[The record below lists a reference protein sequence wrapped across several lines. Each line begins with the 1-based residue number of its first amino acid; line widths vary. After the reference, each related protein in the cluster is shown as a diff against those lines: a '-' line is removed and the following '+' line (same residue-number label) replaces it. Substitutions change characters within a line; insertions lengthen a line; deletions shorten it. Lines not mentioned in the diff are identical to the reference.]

1 MKERRKIDLFGAVTM
16 LVISMAAF
24 YLKNSVGAEMT
35 GLPLE
40 SFVYIGIGIF
50 ILGLIYTIME
60 TKMQLPYFY
69 GRSQSGGSNAN
80 SFVVMGIGAGFIG
93 SSIASEVV
101 ITLVLIA
108 VAVAIRMFID
118 KRYKEKNEIRSK
130 NWNKKY
136 VVIFGKVP
144 IE

>member
-24 YLKNSVGAEMT
+24 YLKNSVGAEMI

-108 VAVAIRMFID
+108 VAVAIRMFMD

-130 NWNKKY
+130 N
-136 VVIFGKVP
+136 
-144 IE
+144 

>member
-1 MKERRKIDLFGAVTM
+1 MKERRKIDLFGAITM

-40 SFVYIGIGIF
+40 SFVYVGIGIF

-101 ITLVLIA
+101 ITFVLIA
-108 VAVAIRMFID
+108 VAIAIRMFMD

-130 NWNKKY
+130 N
-136 VVIFGKVP
+136 
-144 IE
+144 

>member
-24 YLKNSVGAEMT
+24 YLKNSVGAEMI

-40 SFVYIGIGIF
+40 SFVYVGIGIF

-80 SFVVMGIGAGFIG
+80 SFVVMGIGAGLIG
-93 SSIASEVV
+93 SSIASAVV

-108 VAVAIRMFID
+108 VAVAIRMFMD
-118 KRYKEKNEIRSK
+118 KRYKEKNEI
-130 NWNKKY
+130 
-136 VVIFGKVP
+136 
-144 IE
+144 E

>member
-24 YLKNSVGAEMT
+24 YLKNSVGAEMI

-40 SFVYIGIGIF
+40 SFVYVGIGIF

-80 SFVVMGIGAGFIG
+80 SFVVMGIGAGLIG

-101 ITLVLIA
+101 ITIVLIA
-108 VAVAIRMFID
+108 VAVAIRMFMD
-118 KRYKEKNEIRSK
+118 KRYKEKNEI
-130 NWNKKY
+130 
-136 VVIFGKVP
+136 
-144 IE
+144 E

>member
-1 MKERRKIDLFGAVTM
+1 MKERRKIDLFGAMTM
-16 LVISMAAF
+16 LVISMVAF
-24 YLKNSVGAEMT
+24 YLKNKLGVEMT
-35 GLPLE
+35 GLSLQ
-40 SFVYIGIGIF
+40 SFVYIGIGLF

-108 VAVAIRMFID
+108 VAIAIRMFMD
-118 KRYKEKNEIRSK
+118 KRYKEKNEI
-130 NWNKKY
+130 
-136 VVIFGKVP
+136 
-144 IE
+144 E

>member
-1 MKERRKIDLFGAVTM
+1 MKERRKIDLFGAITM
-16 LVISMAAF
+16 MVISMVAF
-24 YLKNSVGAEMT
+24 YLKNSVGAEMI

-40 SFVYIGIGIF
+40 SFVYVGIGIF
-50 ILGLIYTIME
+50 TLGLIYTIME

-80 SFVVMGIGAGFIG
+80 SFVVMGVGAGFIG

-108 VAVAIRMFID
+108 VAVAIRMFMD
-118 KRYKEKNEIRSK
+118 KRYKEKNEI
-130 NWNKKY
+130 
-136 VVIFGKVP
+136 
-144 IE
+144 E

>member
-1 MKERRKIDLFGAVTM
+1 MKERRKIDLFGAITM

-24 YLKNSVGAEMT
+24 YLKNSVGAEIT

-80 SFVVMGIGAGFIG
+80 SFVVMGIGAGLIG
-93 SSIASEVV
+93 SSIASAVV

-108 VAVAIRMFID
+108 VAVAIRMFMD
-118 KRYKEKNEIRSK
+118 KRYKEKNEI
-130 NWNKKY
+130 
-136 VVIFGKVP
+136 
-144 IE
+144 E

>member
-1 MKERRKIDLFGAVTM
+1 MKERRKIDLFGAITM

-24 YLKNSVGAEMT
+24 YLKNSVEAEMI
-35 GLPLE
+35 GLSLE

-80 SFVVMGIGAGFIG
+80 SFVVMGIGAGLIG
-93 SSIASEVV
+93 SSIASAVV

-108 VAVAIRMFID
+108 AAVSIRMFMD
-118 KRYKEKNEIRSK
+118 KRYKEKNEI
-130 NWNKKY
+130 
-136 VVIFGKVP
+136 
-144 IE
+144 E

>member
-24 YLKNSVGAEMT
+24 YLKNSVGAEMI

-40 SFVYIGIGIF
+40 SFVYVGIGIF

-101 ITLVLIA
+101 TTLVLIA
-108 VAVAIRMFID
+108 VAVAIRMFMD
-118 KRYKEKNEIRSK
+118 KRYKEKNEI
-130 NWNKKY
+130 
-136 VVIFGKVP
+136 
-144 IE
+144 E

>member
-1 MKERRKIDLFGAVTM
+1 MKERRKIDLFGAITM

-24 YLKNSVGAEMT
+24 YLKNSVGAEMI

-80 SFVVMGIGAGFIG
+80 SFVVMGIGAGLIG

-101 ITLVLIA
+101 ITIVLIA
-108 VAVAIRMFID
+108 VAIAIRMFMD
-118 KRYKEKNEIRSK
+118 KRYKEKNEI
-130 NWNKKY
+130 
-136 VVIFGKVP
+136 
-144 IE
+144 E

>member
-1 MKERRKIDLFGAVTM
+1 MKERRKIDLFGAITM
-16 LVISMAAF
+16 MVISMVAF
-24 YLKNSVGAEMT
+24 YLKNSVGAEMI

-40 SFVYIGIGIF
+40 SFVYVGIGIF

-80 SFVVMGIGAGFIG
+80 SFVVMGIGAGLIG
-93 SSIASEVV
+93 SSIASAVV

-108 VAVAIRMFID
+108 VAIAIRMFMD
-118 KRYKEKNEIRSK
+118 KRYKEKNEI
-130 NWNKKY
+130 
-136 VVIFGKVP
+136 
-144 IE
+144 E

>member
-35 GLPLE
+35 GLSLQ
-40 SFVYIGIGIF
+40 SFVYIGIGLF

-108 VAVAIRMFID
+108 VAIAIRMFMD
-118 KRYKEKNEIRSK
+118 KRYKEKNKIRSK
-130 NWNKKY
+130 N
-136 VVIFGKVP
+136 
-144 IE
+144 

>member
-24 YLKNSVGAEMT
+24 YLKNSVGAEMI

-108 VAVAIRMFID
+108 VAVAIRMFMD
-118 KRYKEKNEIRSK
+118 KRYKEKNK
-130 NWNKKY
+130 
-136 VVIFGKVP
+136 

>member
-24 YLKNSVGAEMT
+24 YLKNSVGAEMI

-40 SFVYIGIGIF
+40 SFVYVGIGIF

-80 SFVVMGIGAGFIG
+80 SFVVMGIGAGLIG

-108 VAVAIRMFID
+108 VAIAIRMFMD
-118 KRYKEKNEIRSK
+118 KRYKEKNGIK
-130 NWNKKY
+130 Q
-136 VVIFGKVP
+136 
-144 IE
+144 

>member
-80 SFVVMGIGAGFIG
+80 SFVVMGIGVGLIG

-108 VAVAIRMFID
+108 VAVAIRMFMD

-130 NWNKKY
+130 N
-136 VVIFGKVP
+136 
-144 IE
+144 

>member
-1 MKERRKIDLFGAVTM
+1 MKERRKIDLFGAITM
-16 LVISMAAF
+16 LVISMVAF
-24 YLKNSVGAEMT
+24 YLKNKLGVEMT
-35 GLPLE
+35 GLSLQ

-80 SFVVMGIGAGFIG
+80 SFVVMGIGAGLIG
-93 SSIASEVV
+93 SSIASAVV

-108 VAVAIRMFID
+108 VAIAIRMFMD
-118 KRYKEKNEIRSK
+118 KRYKEKNEI
-130 NWNKKY
+130 
-136 VVIFGKVP
+136 
-144 IE
+144 E

>member
-24 YLKNSVGAEMT
+24 YLKNSVGAEMI

-93 SSIASEVV
+93 SSIASAVV

-108 VAVAIRMFID
+108 VAIAIRMFMD
-118 KRYKEKNEIRSK
+118 KRYKEKNKIRSK
-130 NWNKKY
+130 N
-136 VVIFGKVP
+136 
-144 IE
+144 

>member
-24 YLKNSVGAEMT
+24 YLKNSVGAEMI

-40 SFVYIGIGIF
+40 SFVYIGIGLF

-93 SSIASEVV
+93 SSIA
-101 ITLVLIA
+101 
-108 VAVAIRMFID
+108 R
-118 KRYKEKNEIRSK
+118 
-130 NWNKKY
+130 
-136 VVIFGKVP
+136 
-144 IE
+144 

>member
-1 MKERRKIDLFGAVTM
+1 MKERRKIDLFGAITM

-24 YLKNSVGAEMT
+24 YLKNKLGVEMT
-35 GLPLE
+35 GLSLE

-80 SFVVMGIGAGFIG
+80 SFVVMGIGAGLIG
-93 SSIASEVV
+93 SSIASAVV

-108 VAVAIRMFID
+108 VAVAIRMFMD
-118 KRYKEKNEIRSK
+118 KRYKEKNEI
-130 NWNKKY
+130 
-136 VVIFGKVP
+136 
-144 IE
+144 E

>member
-40 SFVYIGIGIF
+40 SFVYVGIGIF

-80 SFVVMGIGAGFIG
+80 SFVVMGIGAGLIG
-93 SSIASEVV
+93 SSIASAVV
-101 ITLVLIA
+101 ITFVLIA
-108 VAVAIRMFID
+108 VAVAIRMFMD
-118 KRYKEKNEIRSK
+118 RRYKEKNEIRSK
-130 NWNKKY
+130 N
-136 VVIFGKVP
+136 
-144 IE
+144 

>member
-1 MKERRKIDLFGAVTM
+1 MEYNEIKEEDRDTWGVYKMKERRKIDLFGAITM

-24 YLKNSVGAEMT
+24 YLKNSVGAEMI

-40 SFVYIGIGIF
+40 SFVYVGIGIF

-80 SFVVMGIGAGFIG
+80 SFVVMGIGAGLIG
-93 SSIASEVV
+93 SSIASAVV

-108 VAVAIRMFID
+108 VAVAIRMFMD
-118 KRYKEKNEIRSK
+118 KRYKEKNEI
-130 NWNKKY
+130 
-136 VVIFGKVP
+136 
-144 IE
+144 E

>member
-80 SFVVMGIGAGFIG
+80 SFVVMGIGVGLIG
-93 SSIASEVV
+93 SSIASAVV

-108 VAVAIRMFID
+108 VAVAIRMFMD

-130 NWNKKY
+130 NWNKSVLLYLEKY
-136 VVIFGKVP
+136 L
-144 IE
+144 

>member
-1 MKERRKIDLFGAVTM
+1 MKERRKIDLFGAITM

-24 YLKNSVGAEMT
+24 YLKNSVGAEIT

-80 SFVVMGIGAGFIG
+80 SFVVMGIGAGLIG
-93 SSIASEVV
+93 SSIASAVV

-108 VAVAIRMFID
+108 VAVAIRIFMD
-118 KRYKEKNEIRSK
+118 KRYKEKNEI
-130 NWNKKY
+130 
-136 VVIFGKVP
+136 
-144 IE
+144 E

>member
-1 MKERRKIDLFGAVTM
+1 MKERRKIDLFGAMTM
-16 LVISMAAF
+16 LVISMVAF
-24 YLKNSVGAEMT
+24 YLKNKLGVEMT

-80 SFVVMGIGAGFIG
+80 SFVVMGIGAGLIG
-93 SSIASEVV
+93 SSIASAVV

-108 VAVAIRMFID
+108 VAIAIRMFMD

-130 NWNKKY
+130 N
-136 VVIFGKVP
+136 
-144 IE
+144 

>member
-1 MKERRKIDLFGAVTM
+1 MKERRKIDLFGAITM

-24 YLKNSVGAEMT
+24 YLKNSVGAEIT

-101 ITLVLIA
+101 ITFVLIA
-108 VAVAIRMFID
+108 VAIAIRMFMD

-130 NWNKKY
+130 N
-136 VVIFGKVP
+136 
-144 IE
+144 

>member
-1 MKERRKIDLFGAVTM
+1 MKERRKIDLFGAITM

-24 YLKNSVGAEMT
+24 YLKNSVGAEIT

-80 SFVVMGIGAGFIG
+80 SFVVMGIGAGLIG
-93 SSIASEVV
+93 SSIASAVV

-108 VAVAIRMFID
+108 VAVSIRMFMD
-118 KRYKEKNEIRSK
+118 KRYKEKNEI
-130 NWNKKY
+130 
-136 VVIFGKVP
+136 
-144 IE
+144 E

>member
-16 LVISMAAF
+16 LVISMVAF
-24 YLKNSVGAEMT
+24 YLKNSVGAEMA
-35 GLPLE
+35 GLPLK

-50 ILGLIYTIME
+50 VLGFIYTIME

-69 GRSQSGGSNAN
+69 GKCQSGGSNAN
-80 SFVVMGIGAGFIG
+80 SFVVMGIGAGLIG

-101 ITLVLIA
+101 ITLVLIG
-108 VAVAIRMFID
+108 VAIAVRMFMD
-118 KRYKEKNEIRSK
+118 KRYKEKN
-130 NWNKKY
+130 
-136 VVIFGKVP
+136 G

>member
-1 MKERRKIDLFGAVTM
+1 MKERRKIDLFGAITM
-16 LVISMAAF
+16 LVISMTAF
-24 YLKNSVGAEMT
+24 YLKNSVVAEMT

-80 SFVVMGIGAGFIG
+80 SFVVMGIGAGLIG
-93 SSIASEVV
+93 SSIASAVV
-101 ITLVLIA
+101 VTLVLIA
-108 VAVAIRMFID
+108 VAVAIRMFMD
-118 KRYKEKNEIRSK
+118 KRYKEKNEI
-130 NWNKKY
+130 
-136 VVIFGKVP
+136 
-144 IE
+144 E

>member
-1 MKERRKIDLFGAVTM
+1 MKERRKIDLFGAITM
-16 LVISMAAF
+16 LVIYMAAF
-24 YLKNSVGAEMT
+24 YLKNSVGAEIT

-80 SFVVMGIGAGFIG
+80 SFVVMGIGAGLIG
-93 SSIASEVV
+93 SSIASAVV

-108 VAVAIRMFID
+108 VAVSIRMFMD
-118 KRYKEKNEIRSK
+118 KRYKEKNEI
-130 NWNKKY
+130 
-136 VVIFGKVP
+136 
-144 IE
+144 E

>member
-80 SFVVMGIGAGFIG
+80 SFVVMGIGVGLIG
-93 SSIASEVV
+93 SSIASAVV

-108 VAVAIRMFID
+108 VAIAIRMFMD
-118 KRYKEKNEIRSK
+118 KRYKEKNEI
-130 NWNKKY
+130 
-136 VVIFGKVP
+136 
-144 IE
+144 E

>member
-1 MKERRKIDLFGAVTM
+1 MKERRKIDLFGAITM

-24 YLKNSVGAEMT
+24 YLKNSVGAEIT

-80 SFVVMGIGAGFIG
+80 SFVVMGIGAGLIG
-93 SSIASEVV
+93 SSIASAVV

-108 VAVAIRMFID
+108 VAVAIRMFMD
-118 KRYKEKNEIRSK
+118 KRYKEKNK
-130 NWNKKY
+130 
-136 VVIFGKVP
+136 

>member
-1 MKERRKIDLFGAVTM
+1 MNERRKIDLFGAVTM

-80 SFVVMGIGAGFIG
+80 SFVVMGIGVGLIG

-108 VAVAIRMFID
+108 VAIAIRMFMD
-118 KRYKEKNEIRSK
+118 KRYKEKNEI
-130 NWNKKY
+130 
-136 VVIFGKVP
+136 
-144 IE
+144 E

>member
-80 SFVVMGIGAGFIG
+80 SFVVMGIGAGLIG
-93 SSIASEVV
+93 SSIASAVV

-108 VAVAIRMFID
+108 VAVAIRMFMD
-118 KRYKEKNEIRSK
+118 KRYKEKNEI
-130 NWNKKY
+130 
-136 VVIFGKVP
+136 
-144 IE
+144 E

>member
-1 MKERRKIDLFGAVTM
+1 MKERRKIDLFGAITM
-16 LVISMAAF
+16 LVISMVAF
-24 YLKNSVGAEMT
+24 YLKNKLGVEMT
-35 GLPLE
+35 GLSLQ
-40 SFVYIGIGIF
+40 SFVYIGIGLF
-50 ILGLIYTIME
+50 ILGLIYTIRE

-108 VAVAIRMFID
+108 VAIAIRMFMD
-118 KRYKEKNEIRSK
+118 KRYKEKNK
-130 NWNKKY
+130 
-136 VVIFGKVP
+136 

>member
-1 MKERRKIDLFGAVTM
+1 MKERLKIDLFGAVTM

-24 YLKNSVGAEMT
+24 YLKNSIGAEMT
-35 GLPLE
+35 GLSLQ

-50 ILGLIYTIME
+50 VLGFIYTIME

-69 GRSQSGGSNAN
+69 GKCQSGGSNAN

-101 ITLVLIA
+101 ITLVLIG
-108 VAVAIRMFID
+108 VAIAVRMFMD
-118 KRYKEKNEIRSK
+118 KRYKEKNEI
-130 NWNKKY
+130 
-136 VVIFGKVP
+136 
-144 IE
+144 E

>member
-1 MKERRKIDLFGAVTM
+1 MKERRKIDLFGAITM

-24 YLKNSVGAEMT
+24 YLKNSVGTEMT

-40 SFVYIGIGIF
+40 SFVYVGIGIF

-80 SFVVMGIGAGFIG
+80 SFVVMGIGAGLIG
-93 SSIASEVV
+93 SSIASAVV

-108 VAVAIRMFID
+108 VAIAIRIFMD
-118 KRYKEKNEIRSK
+118 KRYKEKN
-130 NWNKKY
+130 
-136 VVIFGKVP
+136 G